1 MPSICLK
8 KKKRATS
15 VKHNKRGAIKQVMLY
30 IFEEKAHWS
39 DLFNFLYLFHFVHS
53 DKKNEVLGFYD
64 T

>member
-1 MPSICLK
+1 M
-8 KKKRATS
+8 
-15 VKHNKRGAIKQVMLY
+15 KHNKRGAIKQVMLY